1 MNEWCEVFL
10 LEEMQ
15 MRFTCSLHS
24 NMWDFPSR
32 GKENDKPDQSCTD
45 RDIWIW
51 IFILVKIWKFKI
63 RLEAACSRFQS
74 PVGCR
79 LATPAP
85 FKWMWNFDQM
95 TMKLWICE
103 SMNLWICEPVKL
115 WSNDYKTVKLWNF
128 ETLIKWLWICETL
141 KLWNSDQTASK
152 TCIQVVPHFGGV
164 TTQMSPSR
172 TFPVKGWK
180 ELVLFILLLESLCS
194 FKCFSPNL
202 KHTHPCNVW
211 ACMKEKV
218 KGPKDLQLE
227 VKKRPERPLPL
238 AF

>member
-51 IFILVKIWKFKI
+51 IFILIKILKFQNQTWGSVLAVSKSSW
-63 RLEAACSRFQS
+63 LQTSHTSSFQME
-74 PVGCR
+74 
-79 LATPAP
+79 T
-85 FKWMWNFDQM
+85 
-95 TMKLWICE
+95 
-103 SMNLWICEPVKL
+103 VKL
-115 WSNDYKTVKLWNF
+115 LSNYYETVKLWNC
-128 ETLIKWLWICETL
+128 ETWKLWSNYCETVKLWNCETL
-141 KLWNSDQTASK
+141 KMWNSDQMVLN

-180 ELVLFILLLESLCS
+180 GIGAFYPSPRITLFIMFFTQS
-194 FKCFSPNL
+194 NA
-202 KHTHPCNVW
+202 HTP
-211 ACMKEKV
+211 M
-218 KGPKDLQLE
+218 
-227 VKKRPERPLPL
+227 
-238 AF
+238 